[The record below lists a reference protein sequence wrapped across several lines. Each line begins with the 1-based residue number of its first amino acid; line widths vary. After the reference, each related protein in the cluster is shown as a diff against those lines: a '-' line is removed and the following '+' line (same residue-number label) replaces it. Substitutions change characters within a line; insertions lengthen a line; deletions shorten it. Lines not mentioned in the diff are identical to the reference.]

1 METLV
6 QVAQLLL
13 ALSILVGIHEGGHM
27 VAAKMFGMK
36 VEKFFIGFPP
46 TLFSFKKGETEY
58 GLGAI
63 PLGGFVKISGMID
76 ESMDKEQMAQPPQPW
91 EFRSKPAWQRL
102 IVMLG
107 GIIVNVVAGVIAMII
122 LTYNVGDEYI
132 PSSYVKENG
141 VQAFKYGE
149 QFGFQNGD
157 KILNI
162 NGEDY
167 ERFSDV
173 TDPAIFL
180 DSDAYY
186 TVERNGQQ
194 VKITVPDGALDLM
207 SKEKTFKQEF
217 LYPRIPFVVAYPED
231 EEYQQ
236 NSNAKRV
243 GILQGDKIEK
253 VGDQYINYWDQMKPA
268 LAQFAGGVAAV
279 RVERNGE
286 SFDFEVPINKDTTM
300 GIMVGSML
308 SEEFIRNE
316 YSFGE
321 ATAKGTAD
329 AFNLVIVNARAMG
342 KMFSG
347 DLSARSLSGPIGIVN
362 LFPKAWDWN
371 QFWYTTAFISMI
383 LAFMNLLPIPALDGG
398 HVMFLLYE
406 MISGKAPSDKFL
418 ENAQKV
424 GMIILLALMVF
435 VFGNDILK
443 LFGI

>member
-141 VQAFKYGE
+141 VQALRFGE

-217 LYPRIPFVVAYPED
+217 LYPRAKFQVAYPED
-231 EEYQQ
+231 PEYLAT
-236 NSNAKRV
+236 SNAKKV
-243 GILQGDKIEK
+243 GIFDGDIITK
-253 VGDQYINYWDQMKPA
+253 VGDTPAGYTDQFKSILGA
-268 LAQFAGGVAAV
+268 YAGGIASIEVL
-279 RVERNGE
+279 RGNETLT
-286 SFDFEVPINKDTTM
+286 FEVPVNKDTTIGFLM
-300 GIMVGSML
+300 ASQIPV
-308 SEEFIRNE
+308 ERNE

>member
-1 METLV
+1 METLI

-27 VAAKMFGMK
+27 LTAKMFGMK

-122 LTYNVGDEYI
+122 LTYNTGDEYF
-132 PSSYVKENG
+132 PSELVKENG
-141 VQAFKYGE
+141 IQAFEYGE
-149 QFGFQNGD
+149 DFGFQTGD

-162 NGEDY
+162 NGADF
-167 ERFSDV
+167 ERVSDL
-173 TDPAIFL
+173 TSPDLFL
-180 DSDAYY
+180 DSEAYI
-186 TVERNGQQ
+186 TVLRNGEELR
-194 VKITVPDGALDLM
+194 INMPENALDVL
-207 SKEKTFKQEF
+207 SKDKAFRSKF
-217 LYPRIPFVVAYPED
+217 VYPRMPFVVAYPPD
-231 EEYQQ
+231 PEYQA
-236 NSNAKRV
+236 NSNAKKAGV
-243 GILQGDKIEK
+243 LVGDKIVKIGEQPI
-253 VGDQYINYWDQMKPA
+253 DYWDQMKPA
-268 LAQFAGGVAAV
+268 LASYAGEVVDVKIDRG
-279 RVERNGE
+279 GE
-286 SFDFEVPINKDTTM
+286 FVDFNIPVNKDTTI
-300 GIMVGSML
+300 GIALASLLESSV
-308 SEEFIRNE
+308 NE
-316 YSFGE
+316 YTFGE
-321 ATAKGTAD
+321 AVTKGTVD
-329 AFNLVIVNARAMG
+329 AFGLVITNARAMG

-347 DLSARSLSGPIGIVN
+347 DLSARSLSGPIGIVE
-362 LFPKAWDWN
+362 LFPTAWDWN
-371 QFWYTTAFISMI
+371 RFWYTTAFISMI

-398 HVMFLLYE
+398 HVVFLLYE
-406 MISGKAPSDKFL
+406 MVSGSAPSDKFL
-418 ENAQKV
+418 EGAQKV
-424 GMIILLALMVF
+424 GMVILLGLMVF